1 MNTYVII
8 KNKNIGALY
17 FTYYVK
23 ANSISRVLQWAEE
36 YISGSYTV
44 HELRDYN
51 NLVNNIEERAI
62 EI

>member
-36 YISGSYTV
+36 HISGSYTV

-51 NLVNNIEERAI
+51 NLVNSIEERAI